1 MSSGSWDPFGF
12 AEVGFFVGETH
23 DHGHKKYD
31 LHSIGLQD
39 KENFFLDELI
49 NIINDLWYEIDNN

>member
-1 MSSGSWDPFGF
+1 MEFCRTDYPTK
-12 AEVGFFVGETH
+12 AN
-23 DHGHKKYD
+23 KKYD

>member
-1 MSSGSWDPFGF
+1 MPL
-12 AEVGFFVGETH
+12 FFQLLLQCSE
-23 DHGHKKYD
+23 KLLLESKILY
-31 LHSIGLQD
+31 SIGLQD